1 MTNRKKIDNLS
12 NAELA
17 KILVKGEWCDGC
29 EGGALKICSTEE
41 CVELVRMWLERKC
54 KDNPPADNKAEKL
67 SKKLE
72 TVFMTN
78 GDKIK
83 SMDNAELAKVLCQS
97 KEFSK
102 CNYCSYCPSDI
113 FCKESCIDGIEAWL
127 ESPTEENQPADK
139 HVDLHK
145 VADEVT
151 RDNVNHPDHYNH
163 GKIEVIDFIEDQHLG
178 FHLGNAVKYISRAGR
193 KDPAR
198 TVEDLRKAAW
208 YLNRQI
214 ERLEM
219 SLGGQNA

>member
-1 MTNRKKIDNLS
+1 
-12 NAELA
+12 
-17 KILVKGEWCDGC
+17 
-29 EGGALKICSTEE
+29 
-41 CVELVRMWLERKC
+41 
-54 KDNPPADNKAEKL
+54 
-67 SKKLE
+67 
-72 TVFMTN
+72 MTN

-97 KEFSK
+97 KEFNK
-102 CNYCSYCPSDI
+102 CNYCSYLTSDTLY
-113 FCKESCIDGIEAWL
+113 CHKESCVDGIKAWL
-127 ESPTEENQPADK
+127 DAPSANEPDNSPTDK
-139 HVDLHK
+139 YVDLQSVSEK
-145 VADEVT
+145 VC
-151 RDNVNHPDHYNH
+151 DNVNHPDHYNH

-219 SLGGQNA
+219 SLGGQK

>member
-1 MTNRKKIDNLS
+1 MKNIETIDMANKT
-12 NAELA
+12 ELA
-17 KILVKGEWCDGC
+17 EILARRKWC
-29 EGGALKICSTEE
+29 EGCALTACGTKGCADYIKTWMDKECEGEE
-41 CVELVRMWLERKC
+41 
-54 KDNPPADNKAEKL
+54 NPPADNKAEKL

-72 TVFMTN
+72 TVFITN

-127 ESPTEENQPADK
+127 ESPTEESQPADK

-145 VADEVT
+145 VAEKVC
-151 RDNVNHPDHYNH
+151 DNVNHPSHYTS
-163 GKIEVIDFIEDQHLG
+163 GQIEVIDFIEDKDLG

-193 KDPAR
+193 KDADK

-214 ERLEM
+214 ERLEGG
-219 SLGGQNA
+219 LGGQNS